1 MSLYT
6 FSTDFLR
13 IRFKQKDIRRSLYS
27 GIGVRAIRQQL
38 KQQQQHFIYKNKGYK
53 SRFTRK

>member
-27 GIGVRAIRQQL
+27 GIGVRAIRRQL
-38 KQQQQHFIYKNKGYK
+38 KQQQHFIYKNKSYK
-53 SRFTRK
+53 SRFARK